1 MDNSKLLNWGLA
13 AGAVAILAALVGYL
27 FFWSSDDTTACRN
40 GMHGSGDSACMK
52 DGGCG
57 MMDGM
62 GGMMG
67 GMGGMSGMTGM
78 MGMMGGPTDAATA
91 PVTIDKAA
99 DVAKRYLDDKGNP
112 DLKAKEIVEFTNSFY
127 VRVVEQSTGSGALE
141 LIVNRSS
148 GEVTTEPGPGMMWN
162 SKYGAQNSTG
172 GDGGMMDGMDGME
185 GMDHGSMD
193 GGSMEGMDHGSMDGM
208 DSGSMG
214 GMQGGMMDGGGNSSM
229 MQNGMMDGGTCG
241 MMGNAGAQANSSGQT
256 NTAATTDMTVKKA
269 DARARA
275 QKYLDTQLPGA
286 TAGEPETFY
295 GYYTVKVDKDGRTFG
310 MLSVNGDD
318 GQFWYHAWLGTFLGG
333 ARQL

>member
-62 GGMMG
+62 EGMMG
-67 GMGGMSGMTGM
+67 GMGGMSGMSGM

-99 DVAKRYLDDKGNP
+99 DVAKRYLDDNGNP

-162 SKYGAQNSTG
+162 KKYGAENSTS
-172 GDGGMMDGMDGME
+172 GDDGMMDGMDGME

-193 GGSMEGMDHGSMDGM
+193 SGSMEGMDHGSMDGM
-208 DSGSMG
+208 
-214 GMQGGMMDGGGNSSM
+214 QG
-229 MQNGMMDGGTCG
+229 GMMDGGTCG
-241 MMGNAGAQANSSGQT
+241 MMSNAGSQANSSSQT
-256 NTAATTDMTVKKA
+256 NADATTDMTVKKA